1 MRRLIGTDE
10 YTGISTHHEYDA
22 ETDTTMI
29 IHSSDATPLLEQNKA
44 KANDTDYSRKG
55 IKQGWWLYASIPAI
69 VQTKWLIEHG
79 VDVYNKDHGAAIG
92 KLLNDPEYQYLK
104 TTTGHHRFK

>member
-10 YTGISTHHEYDA
+10 VNGISTFHEYDH
-22 ETDTTMI
+22 ETDTTTI
-29 IHSSDATPLLEQNKA
+29 IHASDATPLLEQNK
-44 KANDTDYSRKG
+44 KMANDADYSKNG

-79 VDVYNKDHGAAIG
+79 VDVYNKDHGAKIG

-104 TTTGHHRFK
+104 TTSGYHKFK